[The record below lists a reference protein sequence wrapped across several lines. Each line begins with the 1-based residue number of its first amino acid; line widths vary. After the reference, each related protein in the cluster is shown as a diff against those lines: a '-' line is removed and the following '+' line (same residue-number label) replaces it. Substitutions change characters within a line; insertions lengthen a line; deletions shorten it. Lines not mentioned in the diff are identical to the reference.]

1 MLFADERS
9 IVVRGVRG
17 HSSFPRTSRLHETS
31 KEFWVNAALNE
42 DSAGTQQISPW
53 EREKDAISKS
63 HNYHWV

>member
-17 HSSFPRTSRLHETS
+17 HSSFPPTSRLHETS

-42 DSAGTQQISPW
+42 DSAGTQTDLSL
-53 EREKDAISKS
+53 RKRKRC
-63 HNYHWV
+63 N